1 MKIEDILQALPSKE
15 DIAGAVGL
23 GARSSTTENM
33 LTAFAIFGAGMIL
46 GAGLAL
52 LFAPKA
58 GHEIR
63 HDIAEKVGEIG
74 EHLRAQAP
82 HPPRQPTHPAPE
94 PRAER
99 RTFMSLLL
107 LIVLLLLVFGGLPNW
122 GYHHYGYA
130 PSGIGGIILIIC
142 SSCC

>member
-1 MKIEDILQALPSKE
+1 MKIEDILRSTCRRRKTSRVRSVSRR
-15 DIAGAVGL
+15 GA
-23 GARSSTTENM
+23 STTGDM
-33 LTAFAIFGAGMIL
+33 LTAFGIFGTGMIL

-82 HPPRQPTHPAPE
+82 QPATSTNGPQRLNLEAQRKTSCH
-94 PRAER
+94 
-99 RTFMSLLL
+99 
-107 LIVLLLLVFGGLPNW
+107 
-122 GYHHYGYA
+122 
-130 PSGIGGIILIIC
+130 C
-142 SSCC
+142 SF

>member
-1 MKIEDILQALPSKE
+1 
-15 DIAGAVGL
+15 
-23 GARSSTTENM
+23 M
-33 LTAFAIFGAGMIL
+33 LTAFAIFGTGMIL

-82 HPPRQPTHPAPE
+82 QPAAPAN
-94 PRAER
+94 R
-99 RTFMSLLL
+99 
-107 LIVLLLLVFGGLPNW
+107 
-122 GYHHYGYA
+122 
-130 PSGIGGIILIIC
+130 PSA
-142 SSCC
+142 

>member
-1 MKIEDILQALPSKE
+1 MRIEDILQALPSKE
-15 DIAGAVGL
+15 DIASAVGL
-23 GARSSTTENM
+23 QARASTTGGM
-33 LTAFAIFGAGMIL
+33 LTAFGIFGTGMIL

-82 HPPRQPTHPAPE
+82 QPAAPANPPSA
-94 PRAER
+94 
-99 RTFMSLLL
+99 
-107 LIVLLLLVFGGLPNW
+107 
-122 GYHHYGYA
+122 
-130 PSGIGGIILIIC
+130 
-142 SSCC
+142 